1 MPRAKTKV
9 YRVVRTNLNAQV
21 YDILKA
27 SGTKTGDTQATG
39 KLIQPAQSIDMV
51 LNRSIQ

>member
-21 YDILKA
+21 YDILKEMIA
-27 SGTKTGDTQATG
+27 D
-39 KLIQPAQSIDMV
+39 
-51 LNRSIQ
+51 